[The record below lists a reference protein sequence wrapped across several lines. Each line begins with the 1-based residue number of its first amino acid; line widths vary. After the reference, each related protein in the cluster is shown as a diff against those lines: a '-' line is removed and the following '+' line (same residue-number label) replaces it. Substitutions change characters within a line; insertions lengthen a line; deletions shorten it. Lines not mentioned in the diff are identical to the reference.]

1 MTADALS
8 NAMNRRIDVALF
20 LWNPDVIELLSL
32 VLLQRNL
39 VSRGV
44 EPSEGPATIQRL
56 IASWHPNVVVFDL
69 DPPYDRSAAI
79 ARHLLD
85 RFPKCPLVV
94 TCADSALALKRAP
107 WLSGQRL
114 FEKPYEMD
122 DVANTVRSMIRRA
135 PKEFAAV
142 STGGL
147 RYETRAP

>member
-8 NAMNRRIDVALF
+8 NAMNSRIDVALF

-44 EPSEGPATIQRL
+44 EPSEGRQKIQRL

-69 DPPYDRSAAI
+69 DPPYDRSSAI

-85 RFPKCPLVV
+85 PFPDCSLVI
-94 TCADSALALKRAP
+94 TCADSALALKKAS

-122 DVANTVRSMIRRA
+122 DLANTVGSIIRRA
-135 PKEFAAV
+135 PREFATA
-142 STGGL
+142 SMGGL
-147 RYETRAP
+147 R

>member
-8 NAMNRRIDVALF
+8 NAMSRRIDVALF

-39 VSRGV
+39 TSRGV
-44 EPSEGPATIQRL
+44 EPSEGPEKIQRL
-56 IASWHPNVVVFDL
+56 IASWDPNVVVFDL

-85 RFPKCPLVV
+85 PFPDCSLVI
-94 TCADSALALKRAP
+94 TCADSALALKKAP

-114 FEKPYEMD
+114 FEKPYGMD
-122 DVANTVRSMIRRA
+122 DLANTVRSMIRHA
-135 PKEFAAV
+135 PTRFAAV
-142 STGGL
+142 SIGGL
-147 RYETRAP
+147 R